1 MRNTIKLNREFRK
14 CYSRGK
20 TCVSGCVVLYA
31 VKNNKNNDSNR
42 FGLTVSK
49 AVGCAVKR
57 NRAKRLLRE
66 AYKNTLEFQVKG
78 FDIIIVARA
87 RINGKKADAVQKD
100 FVEALKKLSL
110 WNDEK
115 SIT

>member
-31 VKNNKNNDSNR
+31 VKNNRNNNINR

-57 NRAKRLLRE
+57 NRAKRLMRE
-66 AYKNTLEFQVKG
+66 AYNSTVDFQTKG

-87 RINGKKADAVQKD
+87 RINGKKADAVKND
-100 FVEALKKLSL
+100 FVEALKKLGL